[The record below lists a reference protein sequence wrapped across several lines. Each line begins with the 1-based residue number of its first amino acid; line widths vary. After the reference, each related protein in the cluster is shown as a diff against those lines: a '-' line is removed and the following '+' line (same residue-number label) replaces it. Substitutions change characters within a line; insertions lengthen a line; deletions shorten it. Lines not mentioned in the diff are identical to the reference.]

1 MKERLYDI
9 MCELNDVL
17 KDIDSII
24 RILEIEFDGVVE
36 VYDTDTTRSVL
47 IVHLRLL
54 KGIQEDCNKIYNR
67 IDETILDIRHERI

>member
-36 VYDTDTTRSVL
+36 VYDTDTTRSIL
-47 IVHLRLL
+47 RVHLRLL
-54 KGIQEDCNKIYNR
+54 RGIQEDCNKIYNR

>member
-1 MKERLYDI
+1 MKDRLYEI
-9 MCELNDVL
+9 MGELNDVL

-24 RILEIEFDGVVE
+24 KILEIEFDGVVE

-47 IVHLRLL
+47 RVHLRLL
-54 KGIQEDCNKIYNR
+54 RGIQEDCNKIYNR

>member
-24 RILEIEFDGVVE
+24 KILEIEFDGVVE

-47 IVHLRLL
+47 RVHLRLL
-54 KGIQEDCNKIYNR
+54 RGIQEDCNKIYNR

>member
-17 KDIDSII
+17 KDMDSII

-47 IVHLRLL
+47 RVHLRLL
-54 KGIQEDCNKIYNR
+54 RGIQEDCNKIYNR

>member
-47 IVHLRLL
+47 RVHLRLL
-54 KGIQEDCNKIYNR
+54 RGIQEDCNKIYNR

>member
-17 KDIDSII
+17 KDMDSII
-24 RILEIEFDGVVE
+24 RILEIEFDGVVV

-47 IVHLRLL
+47 RVHLRLL
-54 KGIQEDCNKIYNR
+54 RGIQEDCNKIYNR
-67 IDETILDIRHERI
+67 IDETILDIKHERI

>member
-24 RILEIEFDGVVE
+24 KILEIEFDGVVE

-47 IVHLRLL
+47 RVHLRLL
-54 KGIQEDCNKIYNR
+54 KGIQEDCIKIYNR
-67 IDETILDIRHERI
+67 IDNTILDIRHERI

>member
-47 IVHLRLL
+47 RVHLRLL